1 MVKTI
6 KWQGKGRGRGRGGR
20 GGSGRVAVHQEG
32 GGQQLSPLQKV
43 RSKNRRP
50 RRGIWRAGREQELKD
65 KERQFWEDVKKKAE
79 ERLADA
85 NEHLKQFQT
94 DQGTQTE
101 KMSTIKVEE
110 SASTSGQNNKPAP
123 KQQDETKK
131 AMQGNKVE
139 EECIAECNPGK
150 NNSCYRRSRKRIDG
164 HLSCIEV
171 KLLLQGM
178 GIESLE
184 DINRCTLSAIQTGII
199 QVQGKPED
207 LDMVVFE
214 EKADCGHMFKA
225 TLKQLLEQPDY
236 NGNDCGESATVR
248 CPENP
253 DGNWD
258 SACWGQYVRDIC
270 SGRPCLDNGKG
281 HNHCRGCPGFGRC
294 LNDYRSSCYNRQGV
308 HTNKVYFVGGR
319 YNTWTDD
326 SSPDSELDFT
336 DSDQDFS
343 IFSWFKH

>member
-101 KMSTIKVEE
+101 KISTIKVEE

-150 NNSCYRRSRKRIDG
+150 NNSCYIRSRKRIDG

-178 GIESLE
+178 GIESLK
-184 DINRCTLSAIQTGII
+184 DINRCTLSAIQKGII

-207 LDMVVFE
+207 LNMVVFE
-214 EKADCGHMFKA
+214 LKGLCGHMYKI
-225 TLKQLLEQPDY
+225 TLEQLLEQTDNCVDDY
-236 NGNDCGESATVR
+236 GGSATIHCPVNTDNDCSYR
-248 CPENP
+248 
-253 DGNWD
+253 
-258 SACWGQYVRDIC
+258 YVAEVC
-270 SGRPCLDNGKG
+270 VGRPRFDWSEKG

-294 LNDYRSSCYNRQGV
+294 LNDCRSSCYNRQGV
-308 HTNKVYFVGGR
+308 HTNKVYGVGG
-319 YNTWTDD
+319 NWDTWTDC
-326 SSPDSELDFT
+326 SSCEEREKEEDGCMT
-336 DSDQDFS
+336 M
-343 IFSWFKH
+343 